1 MNEELKPQ
9 SLETG
14 PPEAV
19 ISGISAKEA
28 SDLLF
33 QLLL

>member
-1 MNEELKPQ
+1 MNEELKAQ

-14 PPEAV
+14 QAEAV
-19 ISGISAKEA
+19 ISGTSAKEA